1 MKDNQPQFQE
11 AQRLSSR
18 IALACSALT
27 QKKKKIKTPNPK
39 TNLDR
44 VKLLKT
50 EDKKIIKAAKK

>member
-27 QKKKKIKTPNPK
+27 QKKKKKHPKSKPRHIKP
-39 TNLDR
+39 R
-44 VKLLKT
+44 
-50 EDKKIIKAAKK
+50 